1 MTRKDYELIAGVIK
15 GSMENWDG
23 FTPEAEEALRGL
35 ARSLSHKLG
44 DYNPNF
50 NRELFLTACGVK

>member
-1 MTRKDYELIAGVIK
+1 MTRKDYELIAGVIN
-15 GSMENWDG
+15 GAMQNWEG
-23 FTPEAEEALRGL
+23 FTPEAEEALIGL

-50 NRELFLTACGVK
+50 DRKRFLDACGVK

>member
-1 MTRKDYELIAGVIK
+1 MTRKDYQLIAQVIE
-15 GSMENWDG
+15 GAMHNWEG
-23 FTPEAEEALRGL
+23 YTPEASEALIGL

-50 NRELFLTACGVK
+50 DAQKFLTACGVK